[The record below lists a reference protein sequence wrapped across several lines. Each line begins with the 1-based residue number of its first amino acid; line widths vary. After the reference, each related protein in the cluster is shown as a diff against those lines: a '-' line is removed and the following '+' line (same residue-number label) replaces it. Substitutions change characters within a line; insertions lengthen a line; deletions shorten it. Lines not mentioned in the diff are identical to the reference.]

1 MTNLNEVAYFSQIRE
16 SEDAKTIIKDATEL
30 AMSAITR
37 DYSSKGLKSTYSMT
51 ATEYKEKNEKVK
63 LAWLA
68 FSAANSGIK
77 DLSEDRQLAYAFQN
91 PTFTAIANSIIAET
105 VLGVVTNT
113 NPSQLMS
120 LANVDDVEIGGS
132 KSYEI
137 ESKGLPIAQ
146 RGSYGNNVALFN
158 TATAGSITV
167 TPKVYTLGSA
177 IDFIRVLTNTF
188 DFGKEIAKVSLG
200 LVYAQVKL
208 VSGILFDSTPLAST
222 PLYQATFSA
231 STYTQMISD
240 LQMLNAGAGVQAFGT
255 LPAHQAIGTV
265 ATTNFG
271 FTAQDELVREGY
283 LGRAY
288 GIDNRVIDQMTDLS
302 APFNTTTASS
312 LRLIPNNKVLLISDT
327 GDKPVKLVRENFVRV
342 IAKEASNG
350 ALNRMTYT
358 YSMSFDAGLI
368 TQGHYA
374 IQGC

>member
-1 MTNLNEVAYFSQIRE
+1 MTNFNEVAYFSLNNE
-16 SEDAKTIIKDATEL
+16 PDAKIIVKEATEL
-30 AMSAITR
+30 AMAAIGR
-37 DYSSKGLKSTYSMT
+37 DYSSRGLKSTYSMT

-63 LAWLA
+63 KAWLA
-68 FSAANSGIK
+68 YSASRSGI
-77 DLSEDRQLAYAFQN
+77 DNLEGNNSIAYAFQN
-91 PTFTAIANSIIAET
+91 PAFTSISNSIIAET

-113 NPSQLMS
+113 NPSQLLA
-120 LANVDDVEIGGS
+120 LANIDDVEIGGS

-146 RGSYGNNVALFN
+146 RGSYGNNVTLLN
-158 TATAGSITV
+158 TSTAGSITV
-167 TPKVYTLGSA
+167 KPKVYTLGSA

-200 LVYAQVKL
+200 LVYAQANL
-208 VSGILFDSTPLAST
+208 VSSILFDSTPLTGT

-231 STYTQMISD
+231 TTYTQMISD

-265 ATTNFG
+265 ATTSFG
-271 FTAQDELVREGY
+271 FSTQDELIREGY

-288 GIDNRVIDQMTDLS
+288 GVDNRVIDQMTDLS
-302 APFNTTTASS
+302 APFTTGNASG
-312 LRLIPNNKVLLISDT
+312 LRLVPNNKILLISDT

-342 IAKEASNG
+342 IAKEATNG